1 MSKMKVGLV
10 LSGGG
15 AKGAYQVGVLKA
27 LAELGTEV
35 HAVSGASIGSL
46 NGAILASSSS
56 LKEGAAR
63 LEEIWLELAQNSPL
77 EFNKSVYPLLL
88 LSAGLRINPHLKFL
102 SFVWPAIARRYFPN
116 QESLDAAVLSNR
128 PLNDLLDRYLCLDKL
143 SEGLPFYV
151 SVFKSRGVLM
161 DFAGIL
167 KAEFGIS
174 NNPDSEYFHL
184 QSLPKNQQQQML
196 MASAAI
202 PIIFSDQRI
211 GDDIYTDGGQGGW
224 SKQHGNTPIKPLIDA
239 GCNMVIVTHLNDG
252 SLWSRHDFP
261 ETTIMEIRPQTSL
274 GRDKGMLGAVKD
286 ILGFNSEK
294 ITSWIEQ
301 GYVDTKICMES
312 VITLSKSWH
321 EMQIAE
327 QQLKSRDAES
337 MAVDK
342 QLESSMSRLR
352 AFKKKL

>member
-27 LAELGTEV
+27 LAELGTEI

-46 NGAILASSSS
+46 NGAILASASS
-56 LKEGAAR
+56 LNEGAAR
-63 LEEIWLELAQNSPL
+63 LEEIWLELANNSPL

-88 LSAGLRINPHLKFL
+88 LSTGMQINPQLRL
-102 SFVWPAIARRYFPN
+102 LNFVWPAIARRFFPN
-116 QESLDAAVLSNR
+116 LENLDAAILSNR
-128 PLNDLLDRYLCLDKL
+128 PLSNLLDKYLCLDKL

-151 SVFKSRGVLM
+151 SVFKSRGLLM
-161 DFAGIL
+161 DFTGIL

-184 QSLPKNQQQQML
+184 QSLPHSQQQQML

-202 PIIFSDQRI
+202 PLIFSDQRI
-211 GDDIYTDGGQGGW
+211 DDEIYTDGGQGAW
-224 SKQHGNTPIKPLIDA
+224 SQQHGNTPLKPLIDA

-261 ETTIMEIRPQTSL
+261 NTTILEIRPQTSL
-274 GRDKGMLGAVKD
+274 GREKGMLGAVKD

-301 GYVDTKICMES
+301 GYVDTMICMES
-312 VITLSKSWH
+312 VLTLSKSWH

-327 QQLKSRDAES
+327 QQLLSREPES
-337 MAVDK
+337 HAVD
-342 QLESSMSRLR
+342 QRLESSMSKLL
-352 AFKKKL
+352 AFKNK

>member
-1 MSKMKVGLV
+1 MSNMKVGLV

-46 NGAILASSSS
+46 NGAILASASS
-56 LKEGAAR
+56 LSEGAAH
-63 LEEIWLELAQNSPL
+63 LEEIWLELAKNSPL
-77 EFNKSVYPLLL
+77 ELNKSVYPLLL
-88 LSAGLRINPHLKFL
+88 LTAGMRISPQLNIL
-102 SFVWPAIARRYFPN
+102 SLALPSLARRFFPN

-128 PLNDLLDRYLCLDKL
+128 PLNNLLDKYLCLDKL
-143 SEGLPFYV
+143 AEGLPFYV

-184 QSLPKNQQQQML
+184 QSLPQSQQQRML

-211 GDDIYTDGGQGGW
+211 GDEIYTDGGQGAW
-224 SKQHGNTPIKPLIDA
+224 SKQHGNTPIKPLIEA

-261 ETTIMEIRPQTSL
+261 DTTIMEIRPQTSL

-286 ILGFNSEK
+286 VLGFNSEK

-301 GYVDTKICMES
+301 GYVDTKICMEN
-312 VITLSKSWH
+312 VMTLSKSWN
-321 EMQIAE
+321 EMQIAA
-327 QQLKSRDAES
+327 QQLRSKDAES
-337 MAVDK
+337 QAVDK
-342 QLESSMSRLR
+342 QLESSMTRLR
-352 AFKKKL
+352 SFKKQ

>member
-27 LAELGTEV
+27 LAELGTEI

-56 LKEGAAR
+56 LTEGAAR
-63 LEEIWLELAQNSPL
+63 LEEIWLELAHNSPL

-88 LSAGLRINPHLKFL
+88 LSAGLRVNPQIRLL

-116 QESLDAAVLSNR
+116 QESFDAAVLSNR
-128 PLNDLLDRYLCLDKL
+128 PLSDLLDKYLCLDKL

-184 QSLPKNQQQQML
+184 QSLPYSQQQQML

-312 VITLSKSWH
+312 VMTLNKSWH

-327 QQLKSRDAES
+327 QQVLSREAES
-337 MAVDK
+337 RAVDQ
-342 QLESSMSRLR
+342 QLESSMSKLR
-352 AFKKKL
+352 AFKSKL

>member
-27 LAELGTEV
+27 LAELGTEIHV
-35 HAVSGASIGSL
+35 VSGASIGSL
-46 NGAILASSSS
+46 NGAILASATS
-56 LKEGAAR
+56 LSEGAAH
-63 LEEIWLELAQNSPL
+63 LEEIWLELANNSPL

-88 LSAGLRINPHLKFL
+88 LSAGLRINPQLKLL
-102 SFVWPAIARRYFPN
+102 SFVWPAIAKRFFPK
-116 QESLDAAVLSNR
+116 QEKFDSAVLSTS
-128 PLNDLLDRYLCLDKL
+128 PLKNLLDKYLCLDKL
-143 SEGLPFYV
+143 AEGLPFYV
-151 SVFKSRGVLM
+151 SAFKSRGLLM
-161 DFAGIL
+161 DFSGIL

-184 QSLPKNQQQQML
+184 QSFPKSEQKQL
-196 MASAAI
+196 LLASAAI

-211 GDDIYTDGGQGGW
+211 GDEIYTDGGQGGW
-224 SKQHGNTPIKPLIDA
+224 SKQHGNTPIKPLIEA

-261 ETTIMEIRPQTSL
+261 DTTIMEIRPQTSL

-286 ILGFNSEK
+286 VLGFNSEK
-294 ITSWIEQ
+294 ITSWIAQ

-312 VITLSKSWH
+312 VITLGHSWN
-321 EMQIAE
+321 EMQIAG
-327 QQLKSRDAES
+327 QQVKSRES
-337 MAVDK
+337 ESIAVDK
-342 QLESSMSRLR
+342 QLDSAMERLR
-352 AFKKKL
+352 SFKKK